1 MKILFFGDIVGR
13 PGREAVLE
21 NIHMLRKKYGADV
34 CVANGENAAGG
45 FGLTREHAELLFR
58 AGVDVF
64 TMGNHVWSK
73 KEVIDVMDTM
83 PILRPHNLPKKDP
96 GTGVYVYT
104 TDRGEKLAV
113 INLIGRVFIDMPA
126 ESPFDTLDA
135 ALRDIGTPHVLVD
148 FHAEATGEKRALAE
162 YAKGRVSAVIGTH
175 THVQTADEQI
185 LSGGTAFLTD
195 VGMCGAID
203 SVLGAEPSMAV
214 ERFTSSVRRGYEGAI
229 GRHAVS
235 AVFVETD
242 ENGKAIRIE
251 RITA

>member
-21 NIHMLRKKYGADV
+21 NINRLRKEYGAEV
-34 CVANGENAAGG
+34 CIANAENAAGG
-45 FGLTREHAELLFR
+45 FGLTREHAELLSR

-73 KEVIDVMDTM
+73 KEVIDLMDSM
-83 PILRPHNLPKKDP
+83 PVIRPHNLPKKDP
-96 GTGVYVYT
+96 GEGVYVYT

-126 ESPFDTLDA
+126 DSPFAALDA
-135 ALRDIGTPHVLVD
+135 AIKSVDTPHIFVD

-162 YAKGRVSAVIGTH
+162 YAAGRVSAVCGTH
-175 THVQTADEQI
+175 THVQTADEAI
-185 LSGGTAFLTD
+185 LSGGTAFITD
-195 VGMCGAID
+195 VGMCGAVN
-203 SVLGAEPSMAV
+203 SVLGATPEMAI
-214 ERFTSSVRRGYEGAI
+214 ERFTSSVRRGYEGAD
-229 GRHAVS
+229 GKRAVR

-242 ENGKAIRIE
+242 SEGRAIRVE
-251 RITA
+251 RINE